1 MRIARVATETGPK
14 FAIQDSG
21 RWCFISDPF
30 STPVTLV
37 GGYLEVADATLLAPT
52 VPNLILGMAHNG
64 QPSDRRIPPQA
75 FAKSTYTV
83 ASTGAHVTLDPDL
96 GDTVVEGE
104 LAIVIGRRSR
114 NLSLANASGAVLGY
128 TVANDVTIPAQNSL
142 DNFWTQGKNG
152 ENFTPL
158 GPWIETELDV
168 RDLQIRLRINGNEV
182 SRGSTSQLAR
192 GVEEILVYLT
202 RYLELRPG
210 DVVLCGCPGAT
221 TSVKAGDRFD
231 IEIDGIGVLSNEATL
246 SPVDSEHDPDSWQ
259 PVAR

>member
-21 RWCFISDPF
+21 LWCFISNPF
-30 STPVTLV
+30 STPVTPV
-37 GGYLEVADATLLAPT
+37 GGSLEVGAARLLSPT

-75 FAKSTYTV
+75 FAKSAHTA
-83 ASTGAHVTLDPDL
+83 ASTGALVALDPDL
-96 GDTVVEGE
+96 GETVVEGE

-114 NLSLANASGAVLGY
+114 HLSLANASDAVLGY

-158 GPWIETELDV
+158 GPWIETELDT
-168 RDLQIRLRINGNEV
+168 RDLQIRLRINGGEV

-192 GVEEILVYLT
+192 GVDEILVYLT

-210 DVVLCGCPGAT
+210 DVVLCGCPGT
-221 TSVKAGDRFD
+221 STSVRAGDRFD

-246 SPVDSEHDPDSWQ
+246 APVESGHDLDF
-259 PVAR
+259 